1 MIDDE
6 VIEEKEVE
14 FGAEIVAPEAPE
26 KEGYIFDGWVDLPE
40 TMPAQDLVVMGTM
53 SEDPTSSVNII
64 GVNGDENVTVYT
76 LNGRLLYNNVKAA
89 DVARRLTPGLYIING
104 KKVMVK

>member
-1 MIDDE
+1 
-6 VIEEKEVE
+6 V
-14 FGAEIVAPEAPE
+14 

-40 TMPAQDLVVMGTM
+40 TMPAQDLVIMGTM

-76 LNGRLLYNNVKAA
+76 INGRLLYNNVKAA